1 MKKKI
6 IIDLDVITVA
16 LWDTKGK
23 NTELA
28 RKFLTRVGK
37 KEFYLGTPF
46 LIIEIVLKWR
56 HELLKNNIK
65 EFFVKNSDRLITDTE
80 IKEKCEELNVNYELI
95 LKKLE
100 SAGIKSE
107 DAALVLITS
116 LFSFDYLITFNR
128 IHLKNK
134 KEEANKILKE
144 WKLPTIQILGP
155 EEL

>member
-16 LWDTKGK
+16 LWDSKGK

-37 KEFYLGTPF
+37 
-46 LIIEIVLKWR
+46 
-56 HELLKNNIK
+56 K

-144 WKLPTIQILGP
+144 CNLPTIQIVDP
-155 EEL
+155 EEI